1 MSAKDRA
8 GAGGLTLVPGPFP
21 DAAIT
26 LITEGHLYYDVTYLW
41 DHLVALASRDCRGH
55 ITEHRLDAPPGL
67 VLGLPPALSLAARQA
82 PSQGRAGTEEES
94 RDVL

>member
-1 MSAKDRA
+1 M
-8 GAGGLTLVPGPFP
+8 
-21 DAAIT
+21 
-26 LITEGHLYYDVTYLW
+26 
-41 DHLVALASRDCRGH
+41 ALASRDCRGH